1 MTTNP
6 IYGRTV
12 KLLQPFRTGEG
23 HERTNERTPKREMRD
38 FEIKLPLLAVT
49 RKARSAP
56 IAMIKPP
63 PPSAGAWKNEIRE
76 DVSYCLITPGPVKA
90 GFWTE
95 EGHEQISGGHVQTK
109 QRGASDSGAA

>member
-38 FEIKLPLLAVT
+38 FEIKLPLL
-49 RKARSAP
+49 
-56 IAMIKPP
+56 AMIKPP

>member
-1 MTTNP
+1 MRRREIRNCYHDDKPDLPKNGETFTTE
-6 IYGRTV
+6 R
-12 KLLQPFRTGEG
+12 F
-23 HERTNERTPKREMRD
+23 ERTRD

-63 PPSAGAWKNEIRE
+63 PPFLSGGAWKNEIRE